1 MFDLDRIE
9 NCGLVARIDYHETI
23 GSTSDR
29 AMEIGALDEA
39 QLPLLVLTERQTAG
53 RGRGANR
60 WWSADGALTF
70 SLVLAAPTER
80 LPPTRWPQI
89 ALVAGVA
96 VCEALQSLAQR
107 AELRVKWP
115 NDVYLADGKICGI
128 LCESIPGSRDRL
140 VVGVGINVNNRV
152 QKGPAA
158 TLIEHDGVARD
169 LTEVLVTVLDE
180 LDRRWRELVDG
191 NFEEAATF
199 YREQCLL
206 TGKLVRIAQAGDS
219 TVVGICRGID
229 DFGRLRVQTEGG
241 ETAIVSGSVVSW
253 DE

>member
-1 MFDLDRIE
+1 MLPCEHRPPGVLAWRPHLRADDAVRIVIKEWHGSRAESSRAEWTKSRRPMFDLDRIE

-89 ALVAGVA
+89 ALVA
-96 VCEALQSLAQR
+96 
-107 AELRVKWP
+107 
-115 NDVYLADGKICGI
+115 
-128 LCESIPGSRDRL
+128 
-140 VVGVGINVNNRV
+140 
-152 QKGPAA
+152 
-158 TLIEHDGVARD
+158 
-169 LTEVLVTVLDE
+169 
-180 LDRRWRELVDG
+180 
-191 NFEEAATF
+191 
-199 YREQCLL
+199 
-206 TGKLVRIAQAGDS
+206 
-219 TVVGICRGID
+219 
-229 DFGRLRVQTEGG
+229 
-241 ETAIVSGSVVSW
+241 
-253 DE
+253 